1 MKACYFIMFDMK
13 KLKEYLSALSVT
25 IDEAGFEQLNTYYE
39 MVVEKNKVMN
49 LTAITDEEEFA
60 LKHFADSISLA
71 SAYPKF
77 TEDALSGKCSLIDVG
92 TGAGFPGIP
101 LKIVFPKL
109 NVTLLDSL
117 QKRVRFLDEVITELG
132 LTGITAIH
140 SRAEDGARDSSLRE
154 GFDYAVSRAVANLSV
169 LTEYTLPF
177 VKKGGSFIAYK
188 SSDISEE
195 LNAASGAIKKLG
207 GELSECPSL
216 TLPDSDIGRSFVIIK
231 KTSVTS
237 KRYPRKAGV
246 IKKEPL

>member
-1 MKACYFIMFDMK
+1 MSDMK
-13 KLKEYLSALSVT
+13 KLEEYLSALSIKV
-25 IDEAGFEQLNTYYE
+25 DDAACEKLNTYYQ
-39 MVVEKNKVMN
+39 MVIEKNKVMN

-71 SAYPKF
+71 SAYPEFVKNA
-77 TEDALSGKCSLIDVG
+77 ESGKCTLIDVG

-109 NVTLLDSL
+109 KVTLLDSL

-132 LTGITAIH
+132 LTDITAIH
-140 SRAEDGARDSSLRE
+140 SRAEDGARNAALRE

-177 VKKGGSFIAYK
+177 VKKGGHFIAYK

-195 LNAASGAIKKLG
+195 LGAAGNAIKKLG
-207 GELSECPSL
+207 GKLEDCPSL
-216 TLPDSDIGRSFVIIK
+216 TLPNSDIGRSFVIIK
-231 KTSVTS
+231 KTSVTP
-237 KRYPRKAGV
+237 KIYPRKAGV

>member
-1 MKACYFIMFDMK
+1 MK

-140 SRAEDGARDSSLRE
+140 SRAEDGAHDSSLRE

-195 LNAASGAIKKLG
+195 LNASSGAIKKLG

-216 TLPDSDIGRSFVIIK
+216 TLPNSDIGRIFVIIK